1 MSVTKIL
8 AVDDSNTDLTN
19 IETILKNAQY
29 EVIDARSGKE
39 AIEKAKLHR
48 PDMIFM
54 DVVMAEMDGF
64 KATREILKDPE
75 LKDIPV
81 IFVTS
86 KCQKADRVWAQMV
99 GGKAVVCKPYPPE
112 AILDQVKAHG

>member
-1 MSVTKIL
+1 MAITKIL
-8 AVDDSNTDLTN
+8 AVDDSAVDLTN
-19 IETILKNAQY
+19 IETILRNAKY
-29 EVIDARSGKE
+29 EVVEARSGIE
-39 AIEKAKLHR
+39 AIQKAKQHK

-99 GGKAVVCKPYPPE
+99 GGKAIVCKPYPPE
-112 AILDQVKAHG
+112 AILEQIRAAT